1 MWIAPIHGWKMI
13 ARPHQMLMMNINSAQ
28 LSISIALIGSLVLS
42 DVGHAIQVQKEQD
55 HGYMVAAETTP
66 TSCAV
71 TGKGRTRAFC
81 ENYTLL
87 RSGAIATEKSQYLS
101 TVIVTTVIALL
112 TVITVMAWL
121 SLVLIAIA
129 AWARRNPHKAVEQ
142 ARTTLSFHEQEQQR
156 SPWAFRPTLWNTV
169 GVGWPGLAWLV
180 GIVSLIWSIW
190 FVWFI

>member
-1 MWIAPIHGWKMI
+1 MI
-13 ARPHQMLMMNINSAQ
+13 ARPHQMSMMNMNPAQ
-28 LSISIALIGSLVLS
+28 LSISIALVGSLFLC
-42 DVGHAIQVQKEQD
+42 DVGHATQVQKEQD
-55 HGYMVAAETTP
+55 HGYVGAAEITP

-129 AWARRNPHKAVEQ
+129 AWARRTPRKPVEQ
-142 ARTTLSFHEQEQQR
+142 TSANSSSPREGRQR
-156 SPWAFRPTLWNTV
+156 SQWAFRHTLWNTV
-169 GVGWPGLAWLV
+169 GASWPGLAWLV

>member
-1 MWIAPIHGWKMI
+1 MK
-13 ARPHQMLMMNINSAQ
+13 SA
-28 LSISIALIGSLVLS
+28 LLTIGAALLWLLV
-42 DVGHAIQVQKEQD
+42 DADRGHTTQAEKGQD
-55 HGYMVAAETTP
+55 HGKVVAAEITP

-81 ENYTLL
+81 ENYSLL
-87 RSGAIATEKSQYLS
+87 RSGAIPTEKSQYLS

-112 TVITVMAWL
+112 MVITVMAWL
-121 SLVLIAIA
+121 SLALIAIA
-129 AWARRNPHKAVEQ
+129 AWARRTPRKPVEH
-142 ARTTLSFHEQEQQR
+142 ARTTLSFPGQERQR
-156 SPWAFRPTLWNTV
+156 SLWAFRPTLWNTV

>member
-1 MWIAPIHGWKMI
+1 MI
-13 ARPHQMLMMNINSAQ
+13 ARPQRMLMMNMNPAH
-28 LSISIALIGSLVLS
+28 LSISVVALVGLLFLS
-42 DVGHAIQVQKEQD
+42 DVGLASQVQKEQD
-55 HGYMVAAETTP
+55 HGYVGETEITP

-81 ENYTLL
+81 ENYSLL
-87 RSGAIATEKSQYLS
+87 RSGAIPTEKSQYLS

-121 SLVLIAIA
+121 SLALVGIA
-129 AWARRNPHKAVEQ
+129 AWARRTPRKPEEQ

-169 GVGWPGLAWLV
+169 GLGWPGLAWLV
-180 GIVSLIWSIW
+180 GIVGLIWSIW

>member
-1 MWIAPIHGWKMI
+1 MI
-13 ARPHQMLMMNINSAQ
+13 ARPHQMSMMNMNPAQ
-28 LSISIALIGSLVLS
+28 LSISIALVGSLFLC
-42 DVGHAIQVQKEQD
+42 DVGHATQVQKEQD
-55 HGYMVAAETTP
+55 HGYVGAAEITP

-112 TVITVMAWL
+112 MVITVMAWL
-121 SLVLIAIA
+121 SLALIAIA
-129 AWARRNPHKAVEQ
+129 AWARRTPHKAVEQ

>member
-1 MWIAPIHGWKMI
+1 MGGEWSPDHTI
-13 ARPHQMLMMNINSAQ
+13 QMLMMNMNPAQ
-28 LSISIALIGSLVLS
+28 FSISAALVVGSLFLS
-42 DVGHAIQVQKEQD
+42 GVGHATQVQKEQD
-55 HGYMVAAETTP
+55 HGYVVAAETTP

-81 ENYTLL
+81 ENYSLL
-87 RSGAIATEKSQYLS
+87 RSGALPTEKSQYLS

-112 TVITVMAWL
+112 MVITVMAWL
-121 SLVLIAIA
+121 SLALIAIA
-129 AWARRNPHKAVEQ
+129 AWARRTPRKPVEH
-142 ARTTLSFHEQEQQR
+142 ARTTLSFPRQEQQR
-156 SPWAFRPTLWNTV
+156 SLWAFRPTLWNTV

>member
-1 MWIAPIHGWKMI
+1 
-13 ARPHQMLMMNINSAQ
+13 MMNMNPAQ
-28 LSISIALIGSLVLS
+28 LSISVALVGSLFLS
-42 DVGHAIQVQKEQD
+42 DVGHATQVQKEQD
-55 HGYMVAAETTP
+55 HGYVVAAESTP

-81 ENYTLL
+81 ENYSLL

-112 TVITVMAWL
+112 MVITVMAWL
-121 SLVLIAIA
+121 SLALIAIA
-129 AWARRNPHKAVEQ
+129 VRARRTPRKPVEQ
-142 ARTTLSFHEQEQQR
+142 ARTTLSLSEQGRRR

-169 GVGWPGLAWLV
+169 GASWPGLVWLV
-180 GIVSLIWSIW
+180 GIVGLIWSIW